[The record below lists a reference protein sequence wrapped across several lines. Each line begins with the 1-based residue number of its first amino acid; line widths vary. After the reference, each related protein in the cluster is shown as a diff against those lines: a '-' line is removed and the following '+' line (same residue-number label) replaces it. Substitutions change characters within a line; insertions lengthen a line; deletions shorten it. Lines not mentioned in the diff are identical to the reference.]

1 MERQR
6 QVTRRRRAYESDILY
21 YKRSV
26 GFLKFDKFLDFVIC
40 LITGCVR
47 AEHAHSSGPQLDRAR
62 SSAGAGSWQMAD
74 VPHYMAR
81 SRRELSCPC
90 VVAIGDFRVRSLRR

>member
-40 LITGCVR
+40 LIKAYT
-47 AEHAHSSGPQLDRAR
+47 LL
-62 SSAGAGSWQMAD
+62 
-74 VPHYMAR
+74 Y
-81 SRRELSCPC
+81 
-90 VVAIGDFRVRSLRR
+90 SLMYV

>member
-40 LITGCVR
+40 LIK
-47 AEHAHSSGPQLDRAR
+47 
-62 SSAGAGSWQMAD
+62 D
-74 VPHYMAR
+74 VYT
-81 SRRELSCPC
+81 LLY
-90 VVAIGDFRVRSLRR
+90 SLMYV

>member
-40 LITGCVR
+40 LIKDTTLQPDVCLNFLTHCSMFKILSQYHISSFSYSPVR
-47 AEHAHSSGPQLDRAR
+47 
-62 SSAGAGSWQMAD
+62 
-74 VPHYMAR
+74 
-81 SRRELSCPC
+81 
-90 VVAIGDFRVRSLRR
+90 VAAAAKYVG

>member
-40 LITGCVR
+40 LIKVFKVYT
-47 AEHAHSSGPQLDRAR
+47 LLR
-62 SSAGAGSWQMAD
+62 STLQPD
-74 VPHYMAR
+74 VCLP
-81 SRRELSCPC
+81 
-90 VVAIGDFRVRSLRR
+90 